1 MIDLRS
7 DTVTLPTEEMREA
20 MRRAELGDDSREG
33 DPTVRRLEEAAAA
46 ITGKE
51 AALFVAS
58 GTMSNLVALLAHTGR
73 GGEVLLDGDS
83 HIMRSEMGGIAS
95 LAGLFYRA
103 DPVDAR
109 RARSRRDRRAPD
121 ARGSAPTSSRP
132 RWSASRPRTTAP
144 AAPRIPLD
152 YMAKLRALTA
162 EKSVPVHIDGARIFN
177 AAVAL
182 GVPAAEIAR
191 HGDSIGFCVS
201 KGLSAP
207 FGSVLCGSA
216 AFIERARAY
225 RRMVGGG
232 MRQAGVM
239 AAAGIVALERMIDR
253 LADDHRAR
261 KRLAEGL
268 HAIDPRL
275 SDPRAGRDQHRDGRD
290 RPHRRRCEDLDRGAG
305 AAGRAARGAWS
316 RTSIRLVTHRH
327 IDDAAVDQAIG
338 IVRAVHR
345 RVGKGAAADPRRDAP
360 DIVRAVP
367 AFAALRRGKP
377 TPKPEGRRRVGKGA
391 TGQLQTRTCRS
402 RALPTLRLTPRKSS
416 AGRSRAAGCS

>member
-46 ITGKE
+46 KLGKE

-83 HIMRSEMGGIAS
+83 HIMRSEMGGIAA
-95 LAGLFYRA
+95 LAGLFYRTI
-103 DPVDAR
+103 PSAR
-109 RARSRRDRRAPD
+109 GAPD
-121 ARGSAPTSSRP
+121 LAEIGERLSEKLGANKLATALVCVETTHNSAGG
-132 RWSASRPRTTAP
+132 AV
-144 AAPRIPLD
+144 IPLD
-152 YMAKLRALTA
+152 YMARLRALTN
-162 EKSVPVHIDGARIFN
+162 EKNVPVHIDGARIFN

-182 GVPAAEIAR
+182 GVPAAQIAR

-232 MRQAGVM
+232 MRQAGIM
-239 AAAGIVALERMIDR
+239 AAAGLVALERMIDP
-253 LADDHRAR
+253 LADDHRRA
-261 KRLAEGL
+261 KRIAEGL
-268 HAIDPRL
+268 HAIDAHLTDPRL
-275 SDPRAGRDQHRDGRD
+275 VDTNIVMIEVGHTGSDAKTWIAALEKAG
-290 RPHRRRCEDLDRGAG
+290 LWS
-305 AAGRAARGAWS
+305 GAWS
-316 RTSIRLVTHRH
+316 RTSLRLVTHRH
-327 IDDAAVDQAIG
+327 IDDAAADQAIA
-338 IVRAVHR
+338 IFRSVVAALDRPKTRPLQRAV
-345 RVGKGAAADPRRDAP
+345 
-360 DIVRAVP
+360 
-367 AFAALRRGKP
+367 
-377 TPKPEGRRRVGKGA
+377 
-391 TGQLQTRTCRS
+391 
-402 RALPTLRLTPRKSS
+402 
-416 AGRSRAAGCS
+416 

>member
-33 DPTVRRLEEAAAA
+33 DPTVRRLEEAAAD

-83 HIMRSEMGGIAS
+83 HVMRSEMGGIAS
-95 LAGLFYRA
+95 LAGLFYRTI
-103 DPVDAR
+103 PSKR
-109 RARSRRDRRAPD
+109 GAPD
-121 ARGSAPTSSRP
+121 LEEIRERLSEKLSANKLATALVCVETTHN
-132 RWSASRPRTTAP
+132 SAGGAV
-144 AAPRIPLD
+144 IPLD
-152 YMAKLRALTA
+152 YLARLRALTS
-162 EKSVPVHIDGARIFN
+162 EKDVAVHIDGARIFN

-207 FGSVLCGSA
+207 FGSVLCGPA
-216 AFIERARAY
+216 ALIERARAY

-239 AAAGIVALERMIDR
+239 AAAGIVALERMTDR
-253 LADDHRAR
+253 LAEDHRRA
-261 KRLAEGL
+261 KRIAEGL
-268 HAIDPRL
+268 YAIDPHL
-275 SDPRAGRDQHRDGRD
+275 TDPRLVDTNIVMVEVGHTGSDAKNWIKALQDAGVDS
-290 RPHRRRCEDLDRGAG
+290 
-305 AAGRAARGAWS
+305 GAWS
-316 RTSIRLVTHRH
+316 RNSLRLVTHRH
-327 IDDAAVDQAIG
+327 IDDAAVGEG
-338 IVRAVHR
+338 IAVFR
-345 RVGKGAAADPRRDAP
+345 SVGAGAG
-360 DIVRAVP
+360 
-367 AFAALRRGKP
+367 RRGNKN
-377 TPKPEGRRRVGKGA
+377 
-391 TGQLQTRTCRS
+391 
-402 RALPTLRLTPRKSS
+402 
-416 AGRSRAAGCS
+416 